1 MANFE
6 FLAHTD
12 IDMEEEDV
20 ENEDE
25 LYDQDV
31 KKQKQNKE
39 TIMLVEDVDVE
50 AEEVFNELNLL
61 TETEDQL
68 ASKSAIKFHPDYI
81 GWYIYLF
88 INQILINC

>member
-12 IDMEEEDV
+12 IDVEEEDV

-39 TIMLVEDVDVE
+39 SIMLVEDVDVE

-68 ASKSAIKFHPDYI
+68 QPKPAMTFHSNYI
-81 GWYIYLF
+81 G
-88 INQILINC
+88 